1 MVDPSGQVI
10 GAGGG
15 VLDAQAESPTV
26 IAAVVARMSAILMY
40 VSFSSSSF
48 FARFRLANEITEAT
62 FLEQ

>member
-48 FARFRLANEITEAT
+48 RPVSARQRNHRSNVP
-62 FLEQ
+62 

>member
-40 VSFSSSSF
+40 VSFSSS